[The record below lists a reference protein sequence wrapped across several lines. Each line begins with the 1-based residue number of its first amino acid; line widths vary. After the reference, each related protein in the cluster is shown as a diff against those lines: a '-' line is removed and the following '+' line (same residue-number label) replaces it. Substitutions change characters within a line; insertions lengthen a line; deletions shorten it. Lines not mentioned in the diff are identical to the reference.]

1 MTLAE
6 IQKGKD
12 FKVKNIPDDMI
23 RIQTLRM
30 GISEGSKLNCN
41 EKIPGGPVI
50 VKHNYQEIAIG
61 RRLAEDIQIEL
72 FTEGSD

>member
-1 MTLAE
+1 MTLADV
-6 IQKGKD
+6 KRGNN

-30 GISEGSKLNCN
+30 GISEGSNLNCN
-41 EKIPGGPVI
+41 EKIPGGPII

-61 RRLAEDIQIEL
+61 RSLAEDIEIEL
-72 FTEGSD
+72 HPEGSD

>member
-6 IQKGKD
+6 IKRGKD
-12 FKVKNIPDDMI
+12 FKVKKIPNDMI

-41 EKIPGGPVI
+41 EKIPGGPII
-50 VKHNYQEIAIG
+50 VKHNYQEIAFG

-72 FTEGSD
+72 FTEESD

>member
-6 IQKGKD
+6 INRGSD
-12 FKVKNIPDDMI
+12 FKVKRIPDDMI
-23 RIQTLRM
+23 RVQTLRM

-41 EKIPGGPVI
+41 EKIPGGPII
-50 VKHNYQEIAIG
+50 VKRNYQEIAIG
-61 RRLAEDIQIEL
+61 RNLAKDIEIEV

>member
-12 FKVKNIPDDMI
+12 FRVKNIPDDMI

-30 GISEGSKLNCN
+30 GISEGAKLNCN

>member
-6 IQKGKD
+6 IKKGKD
-12 FKVKNIPDDMI
+12 FKIKNIPDDMI

-41 EKIPGGPVI
+41 EKIPGGPII

-61 RRLAEDIQIEL
+61 RRLAEDIKIEL

>member
-6 IQKGKD
+6 IKRGKD
-12 FKVKNIPDDMI
+12 FKVKNIPNDMI

-41 EKIPGGPVI
+41 EKIPGGPII

-72 FTEGSD
+72 FAEESD

>member
-30 GISEGSKLNCN
+30 GISEGSNLNCN
-41 EKIPGGPVI
+41 EKIPGGPII

-61 RRLAEDIQIEL
+61 RSLAEDIEIEL
-72 FTEGSD
+72 HPEGSD

>member
-1 MTLAE
+1 MTLAD
-6 IQKGKD
+6 IKRGKD
-12 FKVKNIPDDMI
+12 FKIKNIPDDMI

>member
-6 IQKGKD
+6 IDRGSD
-12 FKVKNIPDDMI
+12 FKVKRIPDDMI

-41 EKIPGGPVI
+41 EKIPGGPII
-50 VKHNYQEIAIG
+50 VKHNYQEIAI
-61 RRLAEDIQIEL
+61 RRNLAKDIEIEL

>member
-1 MTLAE
+1 MTLAD
-6 IQKGKD
+6 INRGNK
-12 FKVKNIPDDMI
+12 FKVKTIPDDMI

-41 EKIPGGPVI
+41 EKIPGGPII

-61 RRLAEDIQIEL
+61 RNLAKDIEIEL
-72 FTEGSD
+72 YTEGSD

>member
-6 IQKGKD
+6 ITRGKD